1 MYWYVCLHFPF
12 DCGLNVYGIV
22 FTGIYTD
29 TVVSSV
35 QVGARFMVWV
45 SSILKT
51 IGVTSGWLCSL
62 QPHFR
67 EGIDQMYLFFSIGF
81 YPQWLRGFLLCFRNK
96 TKSVCFVFHNFINDM
111 YWSFK
116 QWNQNMSSWKCG
128 CVMHPFTKLFNQI
141 IYKTIWLNPIK
152 ILRVIQDFGIFL
164 CQIRQVPLL

>member
-1 MYWYVCLHFPF
+1 
-12 DCGLNVYGIV
+12 
-22 FTGIYTD
+22 
-29 TVVSSV
+29 V

-81 YPQWLRGFLLCFRNK
+81 YPQWSRGFLLCFRNK

-111 YWSFK
+111 YCSFK

-128 CVMHPFTKLFNQI
+128 CVIHARYILYTPTRWKFSKYQLKVYLEQWNLSYSTQE
-141 IYKTIWLNPIK
+141 YSK
-152 ILRVIQDFGIFL
+152 ILNNS
-164 CQIRQVPLL
+164 